1 MRPSFFNHL
10 HPPTIPA
17 EQARWRYTLGAGGAG
32 VFLLLVVA
40 ATGILEMF
48 YYVPTPDQAAVS
60 VQTISYLVPFGGF
73 VRNLH
78 FWSAQL
84 LVIVSAI
91 HLGRVVFT
99 GSYAPPRAFNY
110 LLGHPDIAVVH
121 RHLVFHGAGDHA
133 GAAIDAARGVEKIS
147 VLLDGCHI
155 AKPSVP

>member
-17 EQARWRYTLGAGGAG
+17 EQARWRYTLGTGGTG

-48 YYVPTPDQAAVS
+48 YYVPTAEGAAIS
-60 VQTISYLVPFGGF
+60 VQTITYLVPLGGL

-84 LVIVSAI
+84 LIIVGAI
-91 HLGRVVFT
+91 HLGRVILT
-99 GSYAPPRAFNY
+99 GSYAPPRRFNY
-110 LLGHPDIAVVH
+110 LLGMALFI
-121 RHLVFHGAGDHA
+121 L
-133 GAAIDAARGVEKIS
+133 S
-147 VLLDGCHI
+147 LLL
-155 AKPSVP
+155 